1 VPRRRQLT
9 APARSP
15 VTATLTAGALVALA
29 AAGCSPGAVA
39 VAPPPAD
46 PRADVACAALHTAL
60 PQQVLGGTRRET
72 DPPGS
77 RTAAWGKDPLVTLVC
92 GVPAPAPPRAASS
105 ADLVEIDGLV
115 NWLPVPTDAGGY
127 DLYAYGRTV
136 WVRVSVPRTDR
147 NPVDAATDLTPAVAR
162 TVPAG

>member
-1 VPRRRQLT
+1 
-9 APARSP
+9 
-15 VTATLTAGALVALA
+15 
-29 AAGCSPGAVA
+29 
-39 VAPPPAD
+39 
-46 PRADVACAALHTAL
+46 
-60 PQQVLGGTRRET
+60 
-72 DPPGS
+72 
-77 RTAAWGKDPLVTLVC
+77 
-92 GVPAPAPPRAASS
+92 
-105 ADLVEIDGLV
+105 VEIDGLV